1 MRPTGL
7 RGGEAMHVPGFLTVS
22 RNPYRKFPSTDPYA
36 YTRTIVNVQSQH
48 SRYMLTILV
57 LQTFLRYIVVN
68 LDLLVDLQV

>member
-7 RGGEAMHVPGFLTVS
+7 RGGEVMHVPGFLTVS
-22 RNPYRKFPSTDPYA
+22 RNPYRKFPSIDPCAYA
-36 YTRTIVNVQSQH
+36 RTIVNTQSQH
-48 SRYMLTILV
+48 GRYMLTILV